1 MCLVNLDKYLK
12 EGIMRK
18 LILGLLCLSLTPVF
32 ADSFSGMLDGSESPY
47 KAIESTNSKCLH
59 YKKSITVVTQKDE
72 DAPGDHVLIKSGDDA
87 SCSWDSAAG
96 WETDSGEASY
106 FLGKWKNLIFIDRGT
121 GTDGRDVLI
130 FDLDS
135 KRQVFTASYSNP
147 MEIIRKKLT
156 YWQGANT
163 IATKD
168 NCDEFEE
175 AEKTALT
182 PQIQKLMS
190 VDLTAANPVAI
201 DGKKTRCKLT
211 Q

>member
-1 MCLVNLDKYLK
+1 
-12 EGIMRK
+12 MRK
-18 LILGLLCLSLTPVF
+18 LILGLLCLSVSTVF

-47 KAIESTNSKCLH
+47 EVTESANSKCLH

-72 DAPGDHVLIKSGDDA
+72 DAPGDHILIKTGGDA

-106 FLGKWKNLIFIDRGT
+106 FLGKWKNLIFVDRGT
-121 GTDGRDVLI
+121 GPDGRDVLI

-135 KRQVFTASYSNP
+135 KHQVFAANYSEP
-147 MEIIRKKLT
+147 LEISSKKLT
-156 YWQGANT
+156 YWQGAST
-163 IATKD
+163 LATKD
-168 NCDEFEE
+168 NCDEFED
-175 AEKTALT
+175 AEKNGLT

-190 VDLTAANPVAI
+190 VDLTAATPVVLS
-201 DGKKTRCKLT
+201 GKKTRCKLT

>member
-1 MCLVNLDKYLK
+1 MGIKVEYFK
-12 EGIMRK
+12 EESMQK

-32 ADSFSGMLDGSESPY
+32 ADSFLGMLDGSESPD
-47 KAIESTNSKCLH
+47 KVTESANGKCLR
-59 YKKSITVVTQKDE
+59 YKTITVVTQKDE
-72 DAPGDHVLIKSGDDA
+72 DAPGDQILIKTGDDA
-87 SCSWDSAAG
+87 ACSWDSAAG

-121 GTDGRDVLI
+121 GPDGRDVLI

-135 KRQVFTASYSNP
+135 KRQVFAANYSEP
-147 MEIIRKKLT
+147 LEISSKKLT

-163 IATKD
+163 LATKD
-168 NCDEFEE
+168 NCDDFED
-175 AEKTALT
+175 AEKTGLT

-190 VDLTAANPVAI
+190 VDLTAVTPVAQSS
-201 DGKKTRCKLT
+201 KKTRCKLT

>member
-1 MCLVNLDKYLK
+1 
-12 EGIMRK
+12 MRK
-18 LILGLLCLSLTPVF
+18 LILSLLCLSLTPAF
-32 ADSFSGMLDGSESPY
+32 ANSFSGMLDGSESPY
-47 KAIESTNSKCLH
+47 KVTESTNGKCLR
-59 YKKSITVVTQKDE
+59 YKTITVITQKDE

-106 FLGKWKNLIFIDRGT
+106 FIGKWKNLIFIDRGT
-121 GTDGRDVLI
+121 GPDGRDVLI

-135 KRQVFTASYSNP
+135 KHQVFAANYSEP
-147 MEIIRKKLT
+147 LEISSKKLT

-163 IATKD
+163 LATKD

-175 AEKTALT
+175 AEKNGLT

-190 VDLTAANPVAI
+190 VDLTAATPVALS
-201 DGKKTRCKLT
+201 GKKTRCKLT